1 MRLGRYEWVFLV
13 AGALVSVAIAVLV
26 AKDDTWRGF
35 FWGMAAALVFGAV
48 VTWLYARESNEPK

>member
-26 AKDDTWRGF
+26 AKEDTLRGF
-35 FWGMAAALVFGAV
+35 FWGLATALVFCAV
-48 VTWLYARESNEPK
+48 VAWLDARETK